1 MGIAGV
7 ILKKEDIFMKKIII
21 AMSLLLLLCGCE
33 KGAEMPSESSETT
46 QSVTTTTAAEVTT
59 TSETTFTTVETTIIT
74 TEETTSAKPRLPEP
88 ILPPEA
94 VKIDVGSLYEDEKYY
109 FSYTILDNE
118 NILVLNEFN
127 NGGNISAKAGIF
139 SLSDGTEK
147 VTFDIPRTE
156 ANTFFI
162 KDKTYNF
169 DDENVLCKIY
179 GCKSGEYVNDY
190 TCLSETIVYTDCK
203 YESSEFKYKFYDK
216 YVYKLP
222 GGRSITEMEYGN
234 IIETDSGDLLL
245 NAVFYGY
252 GHKGNIIYSYEFPID
267 ENRFVYSMYGYEWCW
282 GIGVYDFKTGA
293 ARDIPD
299 TYNFSP
305 LGVHG
310 GKIYSICVGDGY
322 AENVIYATD
331 VNTLETTR
339 LFEIAENDYADS
351 YGMTPDGEFLFKA
364 VEKENENTSEF
375 ILYSA
380 DTMEVVR
387 KYEFK
392 NVYLQNWSI
401 YFTKDGKV
409 ILTDRVLDYL
419 YILDLNQ

>member
-1 MGIAGV
+1 MR
-7 ILKKEDIFMKKIII
+7 KFII
-21 AMSLLLLLCGCE
+21 AAAVLLLLGGCKNNE
-33 KGAEMPSESSETT
+33 VQPDISETSQT
-46 QSVTTTTAAEVTT
+46 ETTTSVSETTAAEVTT
-59 TSETTFTTVETTIIT
+59 TSETTVTTVETTTVT
-74 TEETTSAKPRLPEP
+74 TAETTVTKPDLPEP
-88 ILPPEA
+88 VLPPEA

-118 NILVLNEFN
+118 NILALYEFN
-127 NGGNISAKAGIF
+127 NDGNISAKAGIF
-139 SLSDGTEK
+139 SLSDGAEK

-162 KDKTYNF
+162 RDNAYF
-169 DDENVLCKIY
+169 DDENILCKIY
-179 GCKSGEYVNDY
+179 GCKSGEYAYDY

-216 YVYKLP
+216 HVYKLP

-252 GHKGNIIYSYEFPID
+252 GHKGNIIYSYKFPID
-267 ENRFVYSMYGYEWCW
+267 ENRFVYSMWGYEWCW
-282 GIGVYDFKTGA
+282 GIGVYDFKTGT
-293 ARDIPD
+293 ARDVPD
-299 TYNFSP
+299 TYNFWP

-310 GKIYSICVGDGY
+310 GKIYSVCVGDGY

-351 YGMTPDGEFLFKA
+351 YEMTPDGKFFFRA
-364 VEKENENTSEF
+364 VENKNTSEF

-392 NVYLQNWSI
+392 NAYLQNWSI

>member
-1 MGIAGV
+1 
-7 ILKKEDIFMKKIII
+7 MKKIF
-21 AMSLLLLLCGCE
+21 AVTAALAVCFTLTSCE
-33 KGAEMPSESSETT
+33 DKNPLPEDTSAIEQYMEQASETAQT
-46 QSVTTTTAAEVTT
+46 EVTT
-59 TSETTFTTVETTIIT
+59 TSETAVTTVETTIIT

-94 VKIDVGSLYEDEKYY
+94 VKIDVGSIYEDEKYY

-127 NGGNISAKAGIF
+127 NGGDVSAKAGIF
-139 SLSDGTEK
+139 SLSDGAEK

-162 KDKTYNF
+162 RDNAYF
-169 DDENVLCKIY
+169 DDENILCKIY

-234 IIETDSGDLLL
+234 IRETDSGDLLL
-245 NAVFYGY
+245 NAVFDGY
-252 GHKGNIIYSYEFPID
+252 DYKSNIIYSYEFSID

-331 VNTLETTR
+331 VNTLETIR

>member
-1 MGIAGV
+1 MKRIFAV
-7 ILKKEDIFMKKIII
+7 TAALAVCFTFTSCEDKNPLPEDTSAIEQYMEQ
-21 AMSLLLLLCGCE
+21 A
-33 KGAEMPSESSETT
+33 SETAQT
-46 QSVTTTTAAEVTT
+46 EVTT
-59 TSETTFTTVETTIIT
+59 TSETAVTTVETTIIT

-94 VKIDVGSLYEDEKYY
+94 VKIDVGSIYEDEKYY

-127 NGGNISAKAGIF
+127 NGGDVSAKAGIF
-139 SLSDGTEK
+139 SLSDGAEK

-162 KDKTYNF
+162 RDNAYF
-169 DDENVLCKIY
+169 DDENILCKIY

-282 GIGVYDFKTGA
+282 GIGVYDFKTGT
-293 ARDIPD
+293 ARDVPD
-299 TYNFSP
+299 TYNFWP

-351 YGMTPDGEFLFKA
+351 YGMTPDGEFLFEA
-364 VEKENENTSEF
+364 VEKGNENTSEF

-380 DTMEVVR
+380 DTMEAVR

-392 NVYLQNWSI
+392 NAYLQNWSI